1 MMWNPPYVDSGH
13 APNIVL
19 APSSFAVEEGKK
31 LVIEKSKRP
40 TIAFASA
47 DLWPFR
53 GGDSVKFNYD
63 TSEAIS
69 TQCARYALEG
79 FIHDPNFT
87 KDFAHGS
94 K

>member
-1 MMWNPPYVDSGH
+1 MMWNPPFVDSGH

-19 APSSFAVEEGKK
+19 EPSSFAVEEGKRI
-31 LVIEKSKRP
+31 VIDKCKRP

-47 DLWPFR
+47 DFWKFR
-53 GGDSVKFNYD
+53 GGDSGKFNYD

-69 TQCARYALEG
+69 TQCARYGLEG

-87 KDFAHGS
+87 KDFAHES

>member
-1 MMWNPPYVDSGH
+1 MMWNPPFDDSGH

-47 DLWPFR
+47 GCWPFR
-53 GGDSVKFNYD
+53 GGDSGKFNYD

>member
-1 MMWNPPYVDSGH
+1 MMWNPPYGDSGH

-19 APSSFAVEEGKK
+19 EPSSFAVEEGKRI
-31 LVIEKSKRP
+31 VIDKCKRP

-47 DLWPFR
+47 DFWRFR
-53 GGDSVKFNYD
+53 GGDSGKFNYD

-79 FIHDPNFT
+79 LVRDPNFT
-87 KDFAHGS
+87 KDFEQLG